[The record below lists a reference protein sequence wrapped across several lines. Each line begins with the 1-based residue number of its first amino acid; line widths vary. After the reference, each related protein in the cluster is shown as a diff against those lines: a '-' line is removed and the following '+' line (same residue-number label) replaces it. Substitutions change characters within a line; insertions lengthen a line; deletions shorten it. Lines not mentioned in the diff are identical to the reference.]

1 MVTRMGHMG
10 LRVPDLDAAVDFQRE
25 VIGMVETERTA
36 GAAYLTCNARHHEL
50 ILIQDPVRRGYDHIG
65 LEVPDAQA
73 LEEAKR
79 TVPAAGGHLLGDI
92 YDGEP
97 GIDRVLRVRSPGGHV
112 FKLFCG
118 MESDQAIQPGDRPIK
133 FEHASVKS
141 PRPGRLERFLQEGL
155 GFRFSDRMGPFASWW
170 HCDAD
175 HHGMAVVLAP
185 KNELSHYAYAY
196 PDLSAMGRV
205 ADRLKRYRDQ
215 KLIWGPSRHGPG
227 NNHFAYFHD
236 NDGAMIELCSE
247 LAKMPPEGNYQA
259 RKWPI
264 DPTTINQWGGPPP
277 LKFLLTGFPVVE
289 PGPGRPAWAMS
300 PDRTPTAAAS

>member
-1 MVTRMGHMG
+1 MVTRMGHMA
-10 LRVPDLDAAVDFQRE
+10 LRVPDLDAAVEFQRT
-25 VIGMVETERTA
+25 VIGMVETERAA
-36 GAAYLTCNARHHEL
+36 GAAYLTCNERHHEL

-65 LEVPDAQA
+65 VEVPEARA
-73 LEEAKR
+73 LELAKSR
-79 TVPAAGGHLLGDI
+79 VAGAAGRLLGDI

-97 GIDRVLRVRSPGGHV
+97 GIDRALRIQGPGGHV

-118 MESDQAIQPGDRPIK
+118 METGEKLEEDDRPIK
-133 FEHASVKS
+133 FEHASVKVRN
-141 PRPGRLERFLQEGL
+141 PRPFERFLEEGL
-155 GFRFSDRMGPFASWW
+155 GFRFSDRMGKFASWW

-185 KNELSHYAYAY
+185 KSELSHYAYAL
-196 PDLSAMGRV
+196 PDLNAMGRV
-205 ADRLKRYRDQ
+205 ADRLKRHREQ

-227 NNHFAYFHD
+227 NNHFMYFHD

-247 LAKMPPEGNYQA
+247 LAKMPPEGDYIA

-277 LKFLLTGFPVVE
+277 PRFVLTGFPIVA
-289 PGPGRPAWAMS
+289 PDPGRPAWAMR
-300 PDRTPTAAAS
+300 PDRTPAATT